1 MGHPPPDSPQRWE
14 NEAVRLFVALPL
26 PAEVHEH
33 LELAVAALG
42 ERPRPGGP
50 SPLRWVPPEQRHV
63 TLAFYGEV
71 PEGAVPGL
79 TRDLAAALAGRGPLR
94 LRLRGAG
101 VFSRRTLWVGVQ
113 ELDGADLT
121 GLMAAC
127 ENAGVGVVRMDRR
140 ERHRGHV
147 TIARL
152 SARRPVAEELA
163 ERGRALSVYAGP
175 PWTATHAVLVASELG
190 AGRGGG
196 PRYET
201 LAELPLE
208 P

>member
-1 MGHPPPDSPQRWE
+1 M
-14 NEAVRLFVALPL
+14 RLFVALPL
-26 PAEVHEH
+26 PAEVQEH

-42 ERPRPGGP
+42 ERPRTGGP
-50 SPLRWVPPEQRHV
+50 DPLRWVPPEQRHV

-79 TRDLAAALAGRGPLR
+79 TRELAATLAGRGPLR

-113 ELDGADLT
+113 ELDGTDLT
-121 GLMAAC
+121 GLMAVC
-127 ENAGVGVVRMDRR
+127 EDAGAGLARVERRDRR
-140 ERHRGHV
+140 RGHV

-152 SARRPVAEELA
+152 SARRPVAAELA
-163 ERGRALSVYAGP
+163 GPAQVLSVYAGP
-175 PWTATHAVLVASELG
+175 PWTATHAVLVASRLG

-196 PRYET
+196 PHHET
-201 LAELPLE
+201 LAEIALGA
-208 P
+208 